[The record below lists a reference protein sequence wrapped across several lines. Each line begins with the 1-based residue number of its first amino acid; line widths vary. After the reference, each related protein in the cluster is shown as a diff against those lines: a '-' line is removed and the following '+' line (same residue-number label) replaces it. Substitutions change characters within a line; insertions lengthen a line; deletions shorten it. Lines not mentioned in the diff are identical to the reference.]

1 MHFALIS
8 KILGL
13 LLVVFSFTM
22 IPPVLVS
29 YGYQEGSEGPFLVS
43 FVLTLGLGLLL
54 WLPFFR
60 QKSELQTRD
69 GFLVVTLFWSVL
81 GVIGALP
88 LIISNDVPVGFTD
101 AVFESVSGLTT
112 TGATILSDL
121 GSLPKA
127 VLFYRQQLQW
137 LGGMGVVVLAVAI
150 LPMLGI
156 GGMQLYKAEIPGPM
170 EGAKLTPRIA
180 ETAKALWFIYLFIT
194 LACALLY
201 WAAGMD
207 LFNAIC
213 HSFSTVATGGFSTH
227 DASMAHWDN
236 PLIHW
241 IGTIFILIG
250 GVNFALH
257 FAMWRGKSL
266 LTYLRDPEFRFFIT
280 LFGIYTATI
289 TLGLMFF
296 EVNTRV
302 DDALRHSA
310 FQAASFS
317 TGTGLT
323 SANAAAWPGFIPYL
337 LVFTSFIGGCAGS
350 TGGGMKVMRAAL
362 VFHHSVRELRRLIY
376 PTGVFALRF
385 GKQSINDRVLQAIW
399 GFVGVYITLSV
410 IFTLLFTVTGMD
422 LTTAVSA
429 VAASLNNLGVGI
441 GQVGGGFANITDSA
455 KWMMT
460 VLMVAGRLEVF
471 TLLVLFTP
479 LFWRQ

>member
-22 IPPVLVS
+22 MPPVAVS
-29 YGYQEGSEGPFLVS
+29 YWYQEGSETPFLIS
-43 FVLTLGLGLLL
+43 FVITLALGLSL

-60 QKSELQTRD
+60 NKSELQTRD

-88 LIISNDVPVGFTD
+88 LIISDDVPVGFTD
-101 AVFESVSGLTT
+101 AVFESISGLTT
-112 TGATILSDL
+112 TGATILS
-121 GSLPKA
+121 GIYFLPKSI
-127 VLFYRQQLQW
+127 LYYRQQLQW

-156 GGMQLYKAEIPGPM
+156 GGMQLYKAEISGPM
-170 EGAKLTPRIA
+170 KDAKLTPRIA

-194 LACALLY
+194 IACAVLY
-201 WAAGMD
+201 WAFGMTVFD
-207 LFNAIC
+207 AIC

-227 DASMAHWDN
+227 DASMAYWDN
-236 PLIHW
+236 ALIDW
-241 IGTIFILIG
+241 TATIFILIG
-250 GVNFALH
+250 GLNFALH
-257 FAMWRGKSL
+257 FAVWRGRSL
-266 LTYLRDPEFRFFIT
+266 LAYLRDPEFRFFIG
-280 LFGIYTATI
+280 LFLIYTAII
-289 TLGLMFF
+289 TVGLLFF
-296 EVNTRV
+296 HYDFTV

-310 FQAASFS
+310 FQVASFS

-323 SANAAAWPGFIPYL
+323 STNAAAFPGFIPFL

-350 TGGGMKVMRAAL
+350 TGGGMKAVRAAL
-362 VFHHSVRELRRLIY
+362 VYHHSIRELRRLIY
-376 PTGVFALRF
+376 PNGVFALRF
-385 GKQSINDRVLQAIW
+385 GRQTIPDRVLQAVW
-399 GFVGVYITLSV
+399 GFVGVYIAISV
-410 IFTLLFTVTGMD
+410 IFTLLFTMTGMD

-460 VLMVAGRLEVF
+460 VLMVAGRLEIF

-479 LFWRQ
+479 MFWKQ